1 MDTNDFTFIIIIIVL
16 LVLCTIIYLIISYM
30 RKIPTKSIDTST
42 EVSTADTIIPL
53 VTELKF
59 GNKVIPKPSCPYGQE
74 YNDVAN
80 KCLCPLKTHALI
92 NNKCVEVK
100 CNTGFTLKKAITLKT
115 GHYLKCINSIGQ
127 TLLISVDN
135 LDPK

>member
-16 LVLCTIIYLIISYM
+16 LVLCTIIYLIISY
-30 RKIPTKSIDTST
+30 RQKIPTKSIDTSI
-42 EVSTADTIIPL
+42 EVSTADTIIPI

-80 KCLCPLKTHALI
+80 KCLCPLKTQALI
-92 NNKCVEVK
+92 NNKCIEVK
-100 CNTGFTLKKAITLKT
+100 CDTGFILKKAITLKT
-115 GHYLKCINSIGQ
+115 GHYLKCINSIGHIK
-127 TLLISVDN
+127 LISVDN